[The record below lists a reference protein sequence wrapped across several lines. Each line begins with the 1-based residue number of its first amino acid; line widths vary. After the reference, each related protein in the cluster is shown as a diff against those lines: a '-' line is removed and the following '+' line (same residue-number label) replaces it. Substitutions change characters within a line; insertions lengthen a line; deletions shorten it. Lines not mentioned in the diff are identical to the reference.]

1 MTGIRPTKELT
12 MRSIKEQL
20 QPNEEILYV
29 ARLSRISLNIAVILL
44 VVIFLAAI
52 VIWSRTANMMTWIV
66 AGALAL
72 PLLFTIINHWIAI
85 ATNLYVLTNRRVLK
99 QTGIISKH
107 SGSSY
112 LDKINN
118 VEHRQTMW
126 GRMLNYGDVEIDTA
140 SETGTTTFRGIERP
154 ITFQKKILAA
164 SEELRNRGYAPAAA
178 AAPSPA
184 RQIRDLKA
192 LLDEGLISQ
201 EEYEAKRKELLSEM

>member
-1 MTGIRPTKELT
+1 
-12 MRSIKEQL
+12 MRSIREQL
-20 QPNEEILYV
+20 QPKEEILYV
-29 ARLSRISLNIAVILL
+29 VRLSRISLNIALVLL
-44 VVIFLAAI
+44 VVLGLAAI
-52 VIWSRTANMMTWIV
+52 VVYSNTGNMMTWIV

-72 PLLFTIINHWIAI
+72 PLLFTILNSWIAI

-99 QTGIISKH
+99 QTGIIAKH

-140 SETGTTTFRGIERP
+140 SETGTTSFRGIESP

-164 SEELRNRGYAPAAA
+164 SEEVRNRGYAPAAA
-178 AAPSPA
+178 AAPSSA
-184 RQIRDLKA
+184 QQIRDLKG
-192 LLDEGLISQ
+192 LLDEGLITQ
-201 EEYEAKRKELLSEM
+201 EEYAAKRQKLLDGM